1 MRGFFPVLR
10 KEAVQMIRD
19 RGTLQFA
26 MLVPAFQLVLFGLI
40 DTNVRHVRTVVLDQS
55 RTVES
60 RILVT
65 DFVNTSYFDVVAYAT
80 SRPSLREYIVAG
92 RASVGIEIPPDYA
105 RRRLNGEPADVLV
118 LIDGSDSTIATQALA
133 AANGLALS
141 RSVAE
146 LAERAGARDL
156 PIRTHPLFLFNP
168 DARTANL
175 LIPGLVAILLTFSG
189 TVLAAFAIVRERER
203 GTLEQLYMTPVA
215 PLGLMIGKIIP
226 YAVVAFA
233 ELGMML
239 AFMRWAFGVEI
250 RGSLLLLL
258 LLAVPFILT
267 MLGLGL
273 LISTRAHSQQEA
285 MQAAMGTMLPSIFLS
300 GYIFPIDTMPAFF
313 QWVSRALP
321 ATYLIEIM
329 RGIILRGATLADL
342 WPQGLILAIMSVAL
356 IAVSALRFHKKVG

>member
-26 MLVPAFQLVLFGLI
+26 MLVPAFQLILFGLI
-40 DTNVRHVRTVVLDQS
+40 DTNVRHVRTVVFDQS
-55 RTVES
+55 RTTES
-60 RILVT
+60 RTLVT
-65 DFVNTSYFDVVAYAT
+65 DFVNTSYFDVVAYAG

-105 RRRLNGEPADVLV
+105 RRRLNGEAADVLV
-118 LIDGSDSTIATQALA
+118 LIDGSDSTIATSALA

-189 TVLAAFAIVRERER
+189 TILAAFAIVRERER
-203 GTLEQLYMTPVA
+203 GTLEQLMVTPASPVA
-215 PLGLMIGKIIP
+215 VVLGKLLPYLGL
-226 YAVVAFA
+226 AF
-233 ELGMML
+233 LQLLFIL
-239 AFMRWAFGVEI
+239 ALMTFAFRVPI
-250 RGSLLLLL
+250 HGSLAL
-258 LLAVPFILT
+258 LLALSTVYLFAL
-267 MLGLGL
+267 LALGL
-273 LISTRAHSQQEA
+273 LVSSRARTQMEA
-285 MQAAMGTMLPSIFLS
+285 IQMAQMFLLPSVMLS
-300 GYIFPIDTMPAFF
+300 GYIFPLSSLPGPLRVFAQI
-313 QWVSRALP
+313 LP
-321 ATYLIEIM
+321 ATHFIAIA
-329 RGIILRGATLADL
+329 RGIIIRGAAFADL
-342 WPQGLILAIMSVAL
+342 WRSVAAL
-356 IAVSALRFHKKVG
+356 LVIAAVLVAGSTRAFRKTIS